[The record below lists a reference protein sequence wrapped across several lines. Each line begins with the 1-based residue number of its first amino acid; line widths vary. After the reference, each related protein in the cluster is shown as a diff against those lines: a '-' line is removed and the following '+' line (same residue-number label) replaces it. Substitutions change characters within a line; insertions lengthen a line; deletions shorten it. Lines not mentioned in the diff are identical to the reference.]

1 MTMEKSKYQFERL
14 TPIDDVELGVYED
27 AINYVFDNPDIK
39 NVAIS
44 GAYSAGKSSVLES
57 YKKRR
62 EDLHFL
68 HISLAHFQSAT
79 QDGEK
84 DVKETILEGKIL
96 NQLMHQIPSEKIP
109 QTNFRIKNS
118 SDSKNI
124 IKFSVFSVIFFVMIV
139 YFICFES
146 WKSYVVSL
154 PNDLLKSMLLI
165 SIHPYALMID
175 GILIALLLLY
185 SVYTVAK
192 FQSNKNIFRK
202 VSLQGNEIEIFEGN
216 DDSYFDKYLNEVL
229 YLFENADADVIVFED
244 MDRFNAN
251 QIFERL
257 REVNSLVN
265 IRLKKLNKK
274 PVRFF
279 YLLRDDVFV
288 SKDRTKFF
296 DYIIPIV
303 PVVDSSNSYDQII
316 SHFKKCG
323 FYKNFNEGFL
333 NGLSLYIDD
342 MRVLKNIYNEFLIYY
357 NRLNTTELDC
367 NKMLAIIAYK
377 NLFPQDFADLQL
389 KRGFVY
395 SLFSQKNE
403 FIDKEISS
411 IREQIS
417 EKNEEIDRARDE
429 HLKTV
434 EELDIVFE
442 NKKKNY
448 RFGVNALSSQEE
460 KEYAARKEAI
470 EDKLNSRLSTIE
482 ETRNELEQKIIKLQS
497 SPLKDIITRENISEI
512 FGEKFD
518 VGVNI
523 DFKEIKDNEYFDL
536 LKYLIWNGYI
546 DETYADYMTY
556 FYENC
561 LSRIDKIFLR
571 SVMDKR
577 AKEYT
582 YKLKN
587 PELVVSRLGLVDF
600 DQEEILNFDLLTYLL
615 HSGMNDNYIS
625 RFIDQLKSSEN
636 FEFIGL
642 YFDIT
647 MELPIYINYLN
658 MRWPELFRTAVTG
671 HYLTEKQIYRY
682 SLYTMYYSDDDS
694 IKLVNGNNCLRDYIS
709 NEKEYLAINEP
720 NIDRLIHCFKI
731 IGVSFTDFNY
741 EKVNMDLFLA
751 VYEKELYE
759 INERNLRLIQREVLK
774 IKSDEDIVHKNYT
787 QLYLKPDSAITLYV
801 NRNINEYFNVVLQM
815 CNGIVQDDEKVVIA
829 ILNNSELSN
838 DNKQRYIS
846 FLESKIELVKE
857 ITDDSL
863 WSALL
868 DSQLV
873 NHNENNIMDF
883 FNAFGIND
891 SFIRYINEYT
901 GDLDFSNLECD
912 NSSKEKLFNAVIRCN
927 SIENQK
933 YRRLLLALNIGSDE
947 FNVTGITN
955 DKVGILI
962 DEKIIKMTAENLIFI
977 RETYSEKNSQF
988 IYRNIENYIEI
999 MNADL
1004 FSQSEL
1010 LEILDWDVN
1019 DEFKLKLLEF
1029 SFDEIPIIGKNY
1041 SSAIC
1046 LHIMNNNFMI
1056 AELPELFSTFE
1067 NWDVSIRKR
1076 IFDYATENMPIII
1089 DNADSV
1095 SSVLKNDI
1103 LKSNCVD
1110 REYKTDLVIAML
1122 PNLSVDEVKDL
1133 LLLLG
1138 LTGYLKI
1145 FEKNSRPKF
1154 KINSENEK
1162 LLEAFCKKKL
1172 IDNYV
1177 ENSEKAGYYKIIK
1190 HKHTAKALTNELL

>member
-1 MTMEKSKYQFERL
+1 M
-14 TPIDDVELGVYED
+14 
-27 AINYVFDNPDIK
+27 
-39 NVAIS
+39 
-44 GAYSAGKSSVLES
+44 
-57 YKKRR
+57 
-62 EDLHFL
+62 
-68 HISLAHFQSAT
+68 
-79 QDGEK
+79 
-84 DVKETILEGKIL
+84 
-96 NQLMHQIPSEKIP
+96 
-109 QTNFRIKNS
+109 
-118 SDSKNI
+118 
-124 IKFSVFSVIFFVMIV
+124 
-139 YFICFES
+139 
-146 WKSYVVSL
+146 
-154 PNDLLKSMLLI
+154 
-165 SIHPYALMID
+165 
-175 GILIALLLLY
+175 
-185 SVYTVAK
+185 
-192 FQSNKNIFRK
+192 
-202 VSLQGNEIEIFEGN
+202 
-216 DDSYFDKYLNEVL
+216 
-229 YLFENADADVIVFED
+229 
-244 MDRFNAN
+244 
-251 QIFERL
+251 
-257 REVNSLVN
+257 
-265 IRLKKLNKK
+265 
-274 PVRFF
+274 
-279 YLLRDDVFV
+279 
-288 SKDRTKFF
+288 
-296 DYIIPIV
+296 
-303 PVVDSSNSYDQII
+303 
-316 SHFKKCG
+316 
-323 FYKNFNEGFL
+323 
-333 NGLSLYIDD
+333 
-342 MRVLKNIYNEFLIYY
+342 IYY

-367 NKMLAIIAYK
+367 NKMLAIIAYR

-395 SLFSQKNE
+395 SLFSQKSD
-403 FIDKEISS
+403 FIDKEISG
-411 IREQIS
+411 IRGQIS
-417 EKNEEIDRARDE
+417 EKNEEINRARNE

-434 EELDIVFE
+434 EELDVVFE

-448 RFGVNALSSQEE
+448 RFGVNTLSSQEE
-460 KEYAARKEAI
+460 KEYAARKKAI
-470 EDKLNSRLSTIE
+470 EDKLNSRTATIE
-482 ETRNELEQKIIKLQS
+482 EERNDLEQKIIKLQS
-497 SPLKDIITRENISEI
+497 CPLKDIITRENISEI

-556 FYENC
+556 FYENS

-587 PELVVSRLGLVDF
+587 PELVVSRLSLVDF
-600 DQEEILNFDLLTYLL
+600 DQEEVLNFDLLTCLL
-615 HSGMNDNYIS
+615 HSEMNDNYIS
-625 RFIDQLKSSEN
+625 RFIGQLKSSEN

-647 MELPIYINYLN
+647 TELPIYINYLN
-658 MRWPELFRTAVTG
+658 MVWPELFRTAVTG
-671 HYLTEKQIYRY
+671 HHLTEKQIYRY
-682 SLYTMYYSDDDS
+682 SLYTMYYSDDNS

-720 NIDRLIHCFKI
+720 DIDRLIHCFKMV
-731 IGVSFTDFNY
+731 GVSFTDFNY

-759 INERNLRLIQREVLK
+759 INERNLKLIQKEVLK
-774 IKSDEDIVHKNYT
+774 IKNDEDIIHKNYT

-815 CNGIVQDDEKVVIA
+815 CNGIVRDDEKVVIA

-838 DNKQRYIS
+838 ENKQCYIS
-846 FLESKIELVKE
+846 FLETSIELVKE
-857 ITDDSL
+857 ITDNSL
-863 WSALL
+863 WLASL

-873 NHNENNIMDF
+873 SNNENNIMDF
-883 FNAFGIND
+883 FNVFGIDD

-912 NSSKEKLFNAVIRCN
+912 NSSKENLFNAVIRCN

-933 YRRLLLALNIGSDE
+933 YRQLLIALNIGSDE
-947 FNVTGITN
+947 FNVTGTTN

-962 DEKIIKMTAENLIFI
+962 DEKIIKMTADNLIFI
-977 RETYSEKNSQF
+977 RENYPEKNSQF

-999 MNADL
+999 MNAVL

-1019 DEFKLKLLEF
+1019 DEFKLKLLEI
-1029 SFDEIPIIGKNY
+1029 SFEEISIIGKNY
-1041 SSAIC
+1041 SSVIC

-1056 AELPELFSTFE
+1056 AELQELFSTFE
-1067 NWDVSIRKR
+1067 NWDASVRKR

-1095 SSVLKNDI
+1095 SNVLKNDI

-1110 REYKTDLVIAML
+1110 REYKIDLVISML
-1122 PNLSVDEVKDL
+1122 PNLGIDDVKDL
-1133 LLLLG
+1133 LLLLD

-1172 IDNYV
+1172 IDNYE
-1177 ENSEKAGYYKIIK
+1177 ENPKKAGYYKIIK
-1190 HKHTAKALTNELL
+1190 HKHAAKALTNEPL